1 MTMYQIYCLGNFQCF
16 NSMRVTEIVQ
26 TPEIEMFRFS
36 LEFQFVG
43 QAELL
48 LSPGKFLKDT
58 TQANTG
64 LLNDQIIQILI

>member
-1 MTMYQIYCLGNFQCF
+1 
-16 NSMRVTEIVQ
+16 MRVTEIVQ

-48 LSPGKFLKDT
+48 LSPGKFLKDVPR
-58 TQANTG
+58 
-64 LLNDQIIQILI
+64 LILVCQVIKLYKYGFRMTME

>member
-1 MTMYQIYCLGNFQCF
+1 
-16 NSMRVTEIVQ
+16 MRVTEIVQ